1 MKKIGV
7 LGLMAALA
15 VTGAVAFLP
24 KGVMAAEDSDQTIS
38 QGVYIGDVDV
48 SGMTQKEAKKAV
60 EDDMSE
66 AKAAN
71 ITLKVDDQETVV
83 SAGDLGL
90 SWANEEVVQ
99 EAAELGKSGNII
111 KRYKDKKD
119 LENESRKYDI
129 DYSVDRSSIQ
139 KVLEEK
145 EDVFNREPTDAQLST
160 ENGAFEVVQGE
171 NGIELNVEKSVKK
184 ILKSLKTDWDG
195 KNTTIELAADI
206 KEPECTTEDLASITD
221 VLGTATTY
229 YGSTTGRNKN
239 VETGAEKLNGHILMP
254 GEEFSVTDA
263 VVPFTEENGYELAPS
278 YESGKVVDS
287 YGGGIC
293 QVSTTLYNAVLNA
306 ELEVLERHNHT
317 MIVTYVDPSK
327 DAAIAEGLMDLRF
340 ANNTDYPI
348 YISGYA
354 YGGELTFTIYGHETR
369 DPNRTVEYVS
379 ETTGTTTADGVALY
393 ATDQPVGYLS
403 QTQGA
408 LQGLTA
414 VLWKYVTENGETTK
428 EQVNSST
435 YQATPVC
442 YDVGVNTDNP
452 TVAAAI
458 QSAIANNDLNQVQA
472 IISGNYGQTSTATA
486 DQAQSESQAQD
497 QTQIPAEDAELPDWL
512 ASQLEEGEAEGSTAV
527 KTIGKNGKYHTL
539 LMALIIVFAAGGIL
553 TIGFAVALAQAAK
566 KRKVTQ
572 VHY

>member
-7 LGLMAALA
+7 LGRMAALA

-48 SGMTQKEAKKAV
+48 SGMTQEEAKKAV
-60 EDDMSE
+60 EDGMSE

-293 QVSTTLYNAVLNA
+293 QVSTTLYVAVLKA
-306 ELEVLERHNHT
+306 ELEVTERYSHS
-317 MIVTYVDPSK
+317 MIVHYVDPSM
-327 DAAIAEGLMDLRF
+327 DAAIAEGLKDLKF
-340 ANNTDYPI
+340 INNTDAPI
-348 YISGYA
+348 YIEASADGSTLHFA
-354 YGGELTFTIYGHETR
+354 IYGHETR
-369 DPNRTVEYVS
+369 DPNRTVRYES
-379 ETTGTTTADGVALY
+379 ETTSTEDPT
-393 ATDQPVGYLS
+393 P
-403 QTQGA
+403 
-408 LQGLTA
+408 GLTEDA
-414 VLWKYVTENGETTK
+414 NASFGTIEQTSYGYQGSTARLWKIVNDNGNETK

-435 YQATPVC
+435 YRMTS
-442 YDVGVNTDNP
+442 DVYTVGTKTDNAAARAEMQAAIAANDLAKAKE
-452 TVAAAI
+452 VAAKYS
-458 QSAIANNDLNQVQA
+458 QS
-472 IISGNYGQTSTATA
+472 SSSSSS
-486 DQAQSESQAQD
+486 SEKK
-497 QTQIPAEDAELPDWL
+497 EDSSDDSDSDGTE
-512 ASQLEEGEAEGSTAV
+512 
-527 KTIGKNGKYHTL
+527 KTDDSSDTEKTEDDED
-539 LMALIIVFAAGGIL
+539 
-553 TIGFAVALAQAAK
+553 
-566 KRKVTQ
+566 
-572 VHY
+572 

>member
-48 SGMTQKEAKKAV
+48 SGMTQEEAKKAV
-60 EDDMSE
+60 EDGMSE

-293 QVSTTLYNAVLNA
+293 QVSTTLYVAVLKA
-306 ELEVLERHNHT
+306 ELEVTERYSHS
-317 MIVTYVDPSK
+317 MIVHYVDPSM
-327 DAAIAEGLMDLRF
+327 DAAIAEGLKDLKF
-340 ANNTDYPI
+340 INNTDAPI
-348 YISGYA
+348 YIEASADGSTLHFA
-354 YGGELTFTIYGHETR
+354 IYGHETR
-369 DPNRTVEYVS
+369 DPNRTVRYES
-379 ETTGTTTADGVALY
+379 ETTSTEDPTPSLTEDANASFGTIEQTSYGYQGSTAR
-393 ATDQPVGYLS
+393 
-403 QTQGA
+403 
-408 LQGLTA
+408 
-414 VLWKYVTENGETTK
+414 LWKIVNDNGNETK

-435 YQATPVC
+435 YRMTS
-442 YDVGVNTDNP
+442 DVYTVGTKTDNAAARAEMQAAIAANDLAKAKE
-452 TVAAAI
+452 VAAKYS
-458 QSAIANNDLNQVQA
+458 QS
-472 IISGNYGQTSTATA
+472 SSSSSS
-486 DQAQSESQAQD
+486 SEKK
-497 QTQIPAEDAELPDWL
+497 EDSSDDSDSDGTE
-512 ASQLEEGEAEGSTAV
+512 
-527 KTIGKNGKYHTL
+527 KTDDSSDTEKTEDDED
-539 LMALIIVFAAGGIL
+539 
-553 TIGFAVALAQAAK
+553 
-566 KRKVTQ
+566 
-572 VHY
+572 

>member
-48 SGMTQKEAKKAV
+48 SGMTQEEAKKAV
-60 EDDMSE
+60 EDGMSE

-293 QVSTTLYNAVLNA
+293 QVSTTLYVAVLKA
-306 ELEVLERHNHT
+306 ELEVTERYSHS
-317 MIVTYVDPSK
+317 MIVHYVDPSM
-327 DAAIAEGLMDLRF
+327 DAAIAEGLKDLKF
-340 ANNTDYPI
+340 INNTDAPI
-348 YISGYA
+348 YIEASADGSTLHFA
-354 YGGELTFTIYGHETR
+354 IYGHETR
-369 DPNRTVEYVS
+369 DPNRTVRYES
-379 ETTGTTTADGVALY
+379 ETTSTEDPMPSLTEDANASFGTIEQTSYGYQGSTAR
-393 ATDQPVGYLS
+393 
-403 QTQGA
+403 
-408 LQGLTA
+408 
-414 VLWKYVTENGETTK
+414 LWKIVNDNGNETK

-435 YQATPVC
+435 YRMTS
-442 YDVGVNTDNP
+442 DVYTVGTKTDNAAARAEMQAAIAANDLAKAKE
-452 TVAAAI
+452 VAAKYS
-458 QSAIANNDLNQVQA
+458 QS
-472 IISGNYGQTSTATA
+472 SSSSSS
-486 DQAQSESQAQD
+486 SEKK
-497 QTQIPAEDAELPDWL
+497 EDSSDDSDSDGTE
-512 ASQLEEGEAEGSTAV
+512 
-527 KTIGKNGKYHTL
+527 KTDDSSDTEKTEDDED
-539 LMALIIVFAAGGIL
+539 
-553 TIGFAVALAQAAK
+553 
-566 KRKVTQ
+566 
-572 VHY
+572 

>member
-48 SGMTQKEAKKAV
+48 SGMTQEEAKKAV

-129 DYSVDRSSIQ
+129 DYFVDRSSIQ

-239 VETGAEKLNGHILMP
+239 VETGVEKLNGHILMP

-458 QSAIANNDLNQVQA
+458 QSAIANNDLDQVQA

-497 QTQIPAEDAELPDWL
+497 QTQMLPLVLSGKTYSEMAPKMMELSRRLSIEKRRVEMEVPHRMWHCRMTRQTEL
-512 ASQLEEGEAEGSTAV
+512 LLSKKLIEGY
-527 KTIGKNGKYHTL
+527 KL
-539 LMALIIVFAAGGIL
+539 WIL
-553 TIGFAVALAQAAK
+553 F
-566 KRKVTQ
+566 
-572 VHY
+572 

>member
-48 SGMTQKEAKKAV
+48 SGMTQEEAKKAV

-129 DYSVDRSSIQ
+129 DYFVDRSSIQ

-239 VETGAEKLNGHILMP
+239 VETGVEKLNGHILMP

-293 QVSTTLYNAVLNA
+293 QVSTTLYVAVLKA
-306 ELEVLERHNHT
+306 ELEVTERYSHS
-317 MIVTYVDPSK
+317 MIVHYVDPSM
-327 DAAIAEGLMDLRF
+327 DAAIAEGLKDLKF
-340 ANNTDYPI
+340 INNTDAPI
-348 YISGYA
+348 YIEASADGSTLHFA
-354 YGGELTFTIYGHETR
+354 IYGHETR
-369 DPNRTVEYVS
+369 DPNRTVRYES
-379 ETTGTTTADGVALY
+379 ETTSTEDPT
-393 ATDQPVGYLS
+393 S
-403 QTQGA
+403 
-408 LQGLTA
+408 GLTEDA
-414 VLWKYVTENGETTK
+414 NASFGTIEQTSYGYQGSTARLWKIVNDNGNETK

-435 YQATPVC
+435 YRMTS
-442 YDVGVNTDNP
+442 DVYTVGTKTDNAAARAEMQAAIAANDLAKAKE
-452 TVAAAI
+452 VAAKYS
-458 QSAIANNDLNQVQA
+458 QS
-472 IISGNYGQTSTATA
+472 SSSSSS
-486 DQAQSESQAQD
+486 SEKK
-497 QTQIPAEDAELPDWL
+497 EDSSDDSDSDGTE
-512 ASQLEEGEAEGSTAV
+512 
-527 KTIGKNGKYHTL
+527 KTDDSSDTEKTEDDED
-539 LMALIIVFAAGGIL
+539 
-553 TIGFAVALAQAAK
+553 
-566 KRKVTQ
+566 
-572 VHY
+572 

>member
-48 SGMTQKEAKKAV
+48 SGMTQEEAKKAV
-60 EDDMSE
+60 EDGMSE

-83 SAGDLGL
+83 SAKDLGL

-184 ILKSLKTDWDG
+184 ILKYLKTDWDG

-293 QVSTTLYNAVLNA
+293 QVSTTLYVAVLKA
-306 ELEVLERHNHT
+306 ELEVTERYSHS
-317 MIVTYVDPSK
+317 MIVHYVDPSM
-327 DAAIAEGLMDLRF
+327 DAAIAEGLKDLKF
-340 ANNTDYPI
+340 INNTDAPI
-348 YISGYA
+348 YIEASADGSTLHFA
-354 YGGELTFTIYGHETR
+354 IYGHETR
-369 DPNRTVEYVS
+369 DPNRTVRYES
-379 ETTGTTTADGVALY
+379 ETTNTEDPTPSLTEDANASFGTIEQTSYGYQGSTAR
-393 ATDQPVGYLS
+393 
-403 QTQGA
+403 
-408 LQGLTA
+408 
-414 VLWKYVTENGETTK
+414 LWKIVNDNGNETK

-435 YQATPVC
+435 YRMTS
-442 YDVGVNTDNP
+442 DVYTVGTKTDNAAARAEMQAAIAANDLAKAKE
-452 TVAAAI
+452 VAAKYS
-458 QSAIANNDLNQVQA
+458 QSSSSL
-472 IISGNYGQTSTATA
+472 SS
-486 DQAQSESQAQD
+486 SEKK
-497 QTQIPAEDAELPDWL
+497 EDSSDDSDSDGTE
-512 ASQLEEGEAEGSTAV
+512 
-527 KTIGKNGKYHTL
+527 KTDDSSNTEKTEDDED
-539 LMALIIVFAAGGIL
+539 
-553 TIGFAVALAQAAK
+553 
-566 KRKVTQ
+566 
-572 VHY
+572 

>member
-48 SGMTQKEAKKAV
+48 SGMTQEEAKKAV
-60 EDDMSE
+60 EDGMSE

-293 QVSTTLYNAVLNA
+293 QVSTTLYVAVLKA
-306 ELEVLERHNHT
+306 ELEVTERYSHS
-317 MIVTYVDPSK
+317 MIVHYVDPSM
-327 DAAIAEGLMDLRF
+327 DAAIAEGLKDLKF
-340 ANNTDYPI
+340 INNTDAPI
-348 YISGYA
+348 YIEASADGSTLHFA
-354 YGGELTFTIYGHETR
+354 IYGHETR
-369 DPNRTVEYVS
+369 DPNRTVRYES
-379 ETTGTTTADGVALY
+379 ETTSTEDPTSSLTEDANASFGTIEQTSYGYQGSTAR
-393 ATDQPVGYLS
+393 
-403 QTQGA
+403 
-408 LQGLTA
+408 
-414 VLWKYVTENGETTK
+414 LWKIVNDNGNETK

-435 YQATPVC
+435 YRMTS
-442 YDVGVNTDNP
+442 DVYTVGTKTDNAAARAEMQAAIAANDLAKAKE
-452 TVAAAI
+452 VAAKYS
-458 QSAIANNDLNQVQA
+458 QS
-472 IISGNYGQTSTATA
+472 SSSSSS
-486 DQAQSESQAQD
+486 SEKK
-497 QTQIPAEDAELPDWL
+497 EDSSDDSDSDGTE
-512 ASQLEEGEAEGSTAV
+512 
-527 KTIGKNGKYHTL
+527 KTDDSSDTEKTEDDED
-539 LMALIIVFAAGGIL
+539 
-553 TIGFAVALAQAAK
+553 
-566 KRKVTQ
+566 
-572 VHY
+572 

>member
-48 SGMTQKEAKKAV
+48 SGMTQEEAKKAV
-60 EDDMSE
+60 EDGMSE

-293 QVSTTLYNAVLNA
+293 QVSTTLYVAVLKA
-306 ELEVLERHNHT
+306 ELEVTERYSHS
-317 MIVTYVDPSK
+317 MIVHYVDPSM
-327 DAAIAEGLMDLRF
+327 DAAIAEGLKDLKFVNNTDAPIYIEASADGSTLRF
-340 ANNTDYPI
+340 A
-348 YISGYA
+348 
-354 YGGELTFTIYGHETR
+354 IYGHETR
-369 DPNRTVEYVS
+369 DPNRTVRYES
-379 ETTGTTTADGVALY
+379 ETTSTEDPTPSLTEDANASFGTIEQTSYGYQGSTAR
-393 ATDQPVGYLS
+393 
-403 QTQGA
+403 
-408 LQGLTA
+408 
-414 VLWKYVTENGETTK
+414 LWKIVNDNGNETK

-435 YQATPVC
+435 YRMTSNV
-442 YDVGVNTDNP
+442 YTVGTKTDNAAARAEMQAAIAANDLAKAKE
-452 TVAAAI
+452 VAAKYS
-458 QSAIANNDLNQVQA
+458 QS
-472 IISGNYGQTSTATA
+472 SSSSSS
-486 DQAQSESQAQD
+486 SEKK
-497 QTQIPAEDAELPDWL
+497 EDSSDDSDSDGTE
-512 ASQLEEGEAEGSTAV
+512 
-527 KTIGKNGKYHTL
+527 KTDDSSDTEKTEDDED
-539 LMALIIVFAAGGIL
+539 
-553 TIGFAVALAQAAK
+553 
-566 KRKVTQ
+566 
-572 VHY
+572 

>member
-7 LGLMAALA
+7 LGRMAALA

-48 SGMTQKEAKKAV
+48 SGMTQEEAKKAV
-60 EDDMSE
+60 EDGMSE

-458 QSAIANNDLNQVQA
+458 QSAIANNDLDQVQA

-486 DQAQSESQAQD
+486 NQAQSESQAQD
-497 QTQIPAEDAELPDWL
+497 QIQSESQAQDQQQSESQAQSDSAADNTQGGDGSSTPDVALPDDPTN
-512 ASQLEEGEAEGSTAV
+512 GAV
-527 KTIGKNGKYHTL
+527 IE
-539 LMALIIVFAAGGIL
+539 
-553 TIGFAVALAQAAK
+553 
-566 KRKVTQ
+566 
-572 VHY
+572 

>member
-48 SGMTQKEAKKAV
+48 SGMTQEEAKKAV
-60 EDDMSE
+60 EDGMSE

-83 SAGDLGL
+83 SAKDLGL

-184 ILKSLKTDWDG
+184 ILKYLKTDWDG

-293 QVSTTLYNAVLNA
+293 QVSTTLYVAVLKA
-306 ELEVLERHNHT
+306 ELEVTERYSHS
-317 MIVTYVDPSK
+317 MIVHYVDPSM
-327 DAAIAEGLMDLRF
+327 DAAIAEGLKDLKF
-340 ANNTDYPI
+340 INNTDAPI
-348 YISGYA
+348 YIEASADGSTLHFA
-354 YGGELTFTIYGHETR
+354 IYGHETR
-369 DPNRTVEYVS
+369 DPNRTVRYES
-379 ETTGTTTADGVALY
+379 ETTSTEDPTPSLTEDANASFGTIEQTSYGYQGSTAR
-393 ATDQPVGYLS
+393 
-403 QTQGA
+403 
-408 LQGLTA
+408 
-414 VLWKYVTENGETTK
+414 LWKIVNDNGNETK

-435 YQATPVC
+435 YRMTS
-442 YDVGVNTDNP
+442 DVYTVGTKTDNAAARAEMQAAIAANDLAKAKE
-452 TVAAAI
+452 VAAKYS
-458 QSAIANNDLNQVQA
+458 QS
-472 IISGNYGQTSTATA
+472 SSSSSS
-486 DQAQSESQAQD
+486 SEKK
-497 QTQIPAEDAELPDWL
+497 EDSSDTE
-512 ASQLEEGEAEGSTAV
+512 
-527 KTIGKNGKYHTL
+527 KTEDDED
-539 LMALIIVFAAGGIL
+539 
-553 TIGFAVALAQAAK
+553 
-566 KRKVTQ
+566 
-572 VHY
+572 

>member
-38 QGVYIGDVDV
+38 QGVYIGDVNV
-48 SGMTQKEAKKAV
+48 SGMTQEEAKKAV
-60 EDDMSE
+60 EDGMSE

-83 SAGDLGL
+83 SAKDLGL

-184 ILKSLKTDWDG
+184 ILKYLKTDWDG

-293 QVSTTLYNAVLNA
+293 QVSTTLYVAVLKA
-306 ELEVLERHNHT
+306 ELEVTERYSHS
-317 MIVTYVDPSK
+317 MIVHYVDPSM
-327 DAAIAEGLMDLRF
+327 DAAIAEGLKDLKF
-340 ANNTDYPI
+340 INNTDAPI
-348 YISGYA
+348 YIEASADGSTLHFA
-354 YGGELTFTIYGHETR
+354 IYGHETR
-369 DPNRTVEYVS
+369 DPNRTVRYES
-379 ETTGTTTADGVALY
+379 ETTNTEDPTPSLTEDANASFGTIEQTSYGYQGSTAR
-393 ATDQPVGYLS
+393 
-403 QTQGA
+403 
-408 LQGLTA
+408 
-414 VLWKYVTENGETTK
+414 LWKIVNDNGNETK

-435 YQATPVC
+435 YRMTS
-442 YDVGVNTDNP
+442 DVYTVGTKTDNAAARAEMQAAIAANDLAKAKE
-452 TVAAAI
+452 VAAKYS
-458 QSAIANNDLNQVQA
+458 QS
-472 IISGNYGQTSTATA
+472 SSSSSS
-486 DQAQSESQAQD
+486 SEKK
-497 QTQIPAEDAELPDWL
+497 EDSSDDSDSDGTE
-512 ASQLEEGEAEGSTAV
+512 
-527 KTIGKNGKYHTL
+527 KTDDSSNTEKTEDDED
-539 LMALIIVFAAGGIL
+539 
-553 TIGFAVALAQAAK
+553 
-566 KRKVTQ
+566 
-572 VHY
+572 

>member
-48 SGMTQKEAKKAV
+48 SGMTQEEAKKAV

-206 KEPECTTEDLASITD
+206 KEPECTTEDLARTKAIDFIKSHANI
-221 VLGTATTY
+221 VVKPA
-229 YGSTTGRNKN
+229 
-239 VETGAEKLNGHILMP
+239 EAEK
-254 GEEFSVTDA
+254 
-263 VVPFTEENGYELAPS
+263 
-278 YESGKVVDS
+278 
-287 YGGGIC
+287 
-293 QVSTTLYNAVLNA
+293 
-306 ELEVLERHNHT
+306 
-317 MIVTYVDPSK
+317 
-327 DAAIAEGLMDLRF
+327 
-340 ANNTDYPI
+340 
-348 YISGYA
+348 
-354 YGGELTFTIYGHETR
+354 
-369 DPNRTVEYVS
+369 
-379 ETTGTTTADGVALY
+379 VA
-393 ATDQPVGYLS
+393 
-403 QTQGA
+403 
-408 LQGLTA
+408 
-414 VLWKYVTENGETTK
+414 
-428 EQVNSST
+428 
-435 YQATPVC
+435 
-442 YDVGVNTDNP
+442 
-452 TVAAAI
+452 
-458 QSAIANNDLNQVQA
+458 
-472 IISGNYGQTSTATA
+472 
-486 DQAQSESQAQD
+486 
-497 QTQIPAEDAELPDWL
+497 DAE
-512 ASQLEEGEAEGSTAV
+512 
-527 KTIGKNGKYHTL
+527 
-539 LMALIIVFAAGGIL
+539 
-553 TIGFAVALAQAAK
+553 
-566 KRKVTQ
+566 
-572 VHY
+572 

>member
-48 SGMTQKEAKKAV
+48 SGMTQEEAKKAV
-60 EDDMSE
+60 EDGMSE

-184 ILKSLKTDWDG
+184 ILKYLKTDWDG

-293 QVSTTLYNAVLNA
+293 QVSTTLYVAVLKA
-306 ELEVLERHNHT
+306 ELEVTERYSHS
-317 MIVTYVDPSK
+317 MIVHYVDPSM
-327 DAAIAEGLMDLRF
+327 DAAIAEGLKDLKF
-340 ANNTDYPI
+340 INNTDAPI
-348 YISGYA
+348 YIEASADGSTLHFA
-354 YGGELTFTIYGHETR
+354 IYGHETR
-369 DPNRTVEYVS
+369 DPNRTVRYES
-379 ETTGTTTADGVALY
+379 ETTSTEDPT
-393 ATDQPVGYLS
+393 P
-403 QTQGA
+403 
-408 LQGLTA
+408 GLTEDA
-414 VLWKYVTENGETTK
+414 NASFGTIEQTSYGYQGSTARLWKIVNDNGNETK

-435 YQATPVC
+435 YRMTS
-442 YDVGVNTDNP
+442 DVYTVGTKTDNAAARAEMQAAIAANDLAKAKE
-452 TVAAAI
+452 VAAKYS
-458 QSAIANNDLNQVQA
+458 QS
-472 IISGNYGQTSTATA
+472 SSSSSS
-486 DQAQSESQAQD
+486 SEKK
-497 QTQIPAEDAELPDWL
+497 EDSSDDSDSDGTE
-512 ASQLEEGEAEGSTAV
+512 
-527 KTIGKNGKYHTL
+527 KTDDSSDTEKTEDDED
-539 LMALIIVFAAGGIL
+539 
-553 TIGFAVALAQAAK
+553 
-566 KRKVTQ
+566 
-572 VHY
+572 

>member
-48 SGMTQKEAKKAV
+48 SGMTQEEAKKAV
-60 EDDMSE
+60 EDGMSE

-83 SAGDLGL
+83 SAKDLGL

-160 ENGAFEVVQGE
+160 ENGAYEVVQGE

-184 ILKSLKTDWDG
+184 ILKYLKTDWDG

-442 YDVGVNTDNP
+442 NDVGVNTDNP

-458 QSAIANNDLNQVQA
+458 QSAIANYDLDQVQA

-497 QTQIPAEDAELPDWL
+497 QTQSESQAADLQQSESQAQSDSAADNTQGGDGSSTPDVALPDDPTN
-512 ASQLEEGEAEGSTAV
+512 GAV
-527 KTIGKNGKYHTL
+527 IE
-539 LMALIIVFAAGGIL
+539 
-553 TIGFAVALAQAAK
+553 
-566 KRKVTQ
+566 
-572 VHY
+572 

>member
-48 SGMTQKEAKKAV
+48 SGMTQEEAKKAV
-60 EDDMSE
+60 EDGMSE

-99 EAAELGKSGNII
+99 EAAELG
-111 KRYKDKKD
+111 
-119 LENESRKYDI
+119 
-129 DYSVDRSSIQ
+129 
-139 KVLEEK
+139 
-145 EDVFNREPTDAQLST
+145 
-160 ENGAFEVVQGE
+160 
-171 NGIELNVEKSVKK
+171 NVEKSVKK

-458 QSAIANNDLNQVQA
+458 QSAIANNDLDQVQA

-486 DQAQSESQAQD
+486 NQAQSESQAQD
-497 QTQIPAEDAELPDWL
+497 QTQSESQAQDQQQSESQAQSDSAADNTQGGDGSSTPDVALPDDPTN
-512 ASQLEEGEAEGSTAV
+512 GAV
-527 KTIGKNGKYHTL
+527 IE
-539 LMALIIVFAAGGIL
+539 
-553 TIGFAVALAQAAK
+553 
-566 KRKVTQ
+566 
-572 VHY
+572 

>member
-48 SGMTQKEAKKAV
+48 SGMTQEEAKKAV
-60 EDDMSE
+60 EDGMSE

-184 ILKSLKTDWDG
+184 ILNISKRT
-195 KNTTIELAADI
+195 
-206 KEPECTTEDLASITD
+206 
-221 VLGTATTY
+221 GTAKILRSSWRPISKSRSVQRRIWRASPMYSEQPLHTTD
-229 YGSTTGRNKN
+229 RPQA
-239 VETGAEKLNGHILMP
+239 ETKM
-254 GEEFSVTDA
+254 
-263 VVPFTEENGYELAPS
+263 
-278 YESGKVVDS
+278 
-287 YGGGIC
+287 
-293 QVSTTLYNAVLNA
+293 
-306 ELEVLERHNHT
+306 
-317 MIVTYVDPSK
+317 
-327 DAAIAEGLMDLRF
+327 
-340 ANNTDYPI
+340 
-348 YISGYA
+348 
-354 YGGELTFTIYGHETR
+354 
-369 DPNRTVEYVS
+369 
-379 ETTGTTTADGVALY
+379 
-393 ATDQPVGYLS
+393 
-403 QTQGA
+403 
-408 LQGLTA
+408 
-414 VLWKYVTENGETTK
+414 
-428 EQVNSST
+428 
-435 YQATPVC
+435 
-442 YDVGVNTDNP
+442 
-452 TVAAAI
+452 
-458 QSAIANNDLNQVQA
+458 
-472 IISGNYGQTSTATA
+472 
-486 DQAQSESQAQD
+486 
-497 QTQIPAEDAELPDWL
+497 
-512 ASQLEEGEAEGSTAV
+512 
-527 KTIGKNGKYHTL
+527 
-539 LMALIIVFAAGGIL
+539 
-553 TIGFAVALAQAAK
+553 
-566 KRKVTQ
+566 
-572 VHY
+572 

>member
-48 SGMTQKEAKKAV
+48 SGMTQEEAKKAV
-60 EDDMSE
+60 EDGMSE

-293 QVSTTLYNAVLNA
+293 QVSTTLYVAVLKA
-306 ELEVLERHNHT
+306 ELEVTERYSHS
-317 MIVTYVDPSK
+317 MIVHYVDPSM
-327 DAAIAEGLMDLRF
+327 DAAIAEGLKDLKF
-340 ANNTDYPI
+340 INNTDAPI
-348 YISGYA
+348 YIEASADGSTLHFA
-354 YGGELTFTIYGHETR
+354 IYGHETR
-369 DPNRTVEYVS
+369 DPNRTVRYES
-379 ETTGTTTADGVALY
+379 ETTSTEDPT
-393 ATDQPVGYLS
+393 P
-403 QTQGA
+403 
-408 LQGLTA
+408 GLTEDA
-414 VLWKYVTENGETTK
+414 NASFGTIEQTSYGYQGSTARLWKIVNDNGNETK

-435 YQATPVC
+435 YRMTS
-442 YDVGVNTDNP
+442 DVYTVGTKTDNAAARAEMQAAIAANDLAKAKE
-452 TVAAAI
+452 VAAKYS
-458 QSAIANNDLNQVQA
+458 QS
-472 IISGNYGQTSTATA
+472 SSSSSS
-486 DQAQSESQAQD
+486 SEKK
-497 QTQIPAEDAELPDWL
+497 EDSSDDSDSDGTE
-512 ASQLEEGEAEGSTAV
+512 
-527 KTIGKNGKYHTL
+527 KTDDSSDTEKTEDDED
-539 LMALIIVFAAGGIL
+539 
-553 TIGFAVALAQAAK
+553 
-566 KRKVTQ
+566 
-572 VHY
+572 

>member
-48 SGMTQKEAKKAV
+48 SGMTQEEAKKAV
-60 EDDMSE
+60 EDGMSE

-293 QVSTTLYNAVLNA
+293 QVSTTLYVAVLKA
-306 ELEVLERHNHT
+306 ELEVTERYSHS
-317 MIVTYVDPSK
+317 MIVHYVDPSM
-327 DAAIAEGLMDLRF
+327 DAAIAEGLKDLKF
-340 ANNTDYPI
+340 VNNTDAPI
-348 YISGYA
+348 YIEASADGSTLHFA
-354 YGGELTFTIYGHETR
+354 IYGHETR
-369 DPNRTVEYVS
+369 DPNRTVRYES
-379 ETTGTTTADGVALY
+379 ETTSTEDPTPSLTEDANASFGTIEQTSYGYQGSTAR
-393 ATDQPVGYLS
+393 
-403 QTQGA
+403 
-408 LQGLTA
+408 
-414 VLWKYVTENGETTK
+414 LWKIVNDNGNETK

-435 YQATPVC
+435 YRMTS
-442 YDVGVNTDNP
+442 DVYTVGTKTDNAAARAEMQAAIAANDLAKAKE
-452 TVAAAI
+452 VAAKYS
-458 QSAIANNDLNQVQA
+458 QS
-472 IISGNYGQTSTATA
+472 SSSSSS
-486 DQAQSESQAQD
+486 SEKK
-497 QTQIPAEDAELPDWL
+497 EDSSDDSDSDGTE
-512 ASQLEEGEAEGSTAV
+512 
-527 KTIGKNGKYHTL
+527 KTDDSRDTEKTEDDED
-539 LMALIIVFAAGGIL
+539 
-553 TIGFAVALAQAAK
+553 
-566 KRKVTQ
+566 
-572 VHY
+572 

>member
-48 SGMTQKEAKKAV
+48 SGMTQEEAKKAV
-60 EDDMSE
+60 EDGMSE

-83 SAGDLGL
+83 SAKDLGL

-428 EQVNSST
+428 EQVNSRT

-497 QTQIPAEDAELPDWL
+497 QTQSESQAADQQQSESQAQSDSAADNTQGGDGSSTPDVALPDDPTN
-512 ASQLEEGEAEGSTAV
+512 GAV
-527 KTIGKNGKYHTL
+527 IE
-539 LMALIIVFAAGGIL
+539 
-553 TIGFAVALAQAAK
+553 
-566 KRKVTQ
+566 
-572 VHY
+572 

>member
-48 SGMTQKEAKKAV
+48 SGMTQEEAKKAV
-60 EDDMSE
+60 EDGMSE

-83 SAGDLGL
+83 SAKDLGL

-239 VETGAEKLNGHILMP
+239 VETGAEKLNGHIMMP

-428 EQVNSST
+428 EQVNSRT

-497 QTQIPAEDAELPDWL
+497 QTQSESQAADQQQSESQAQSDSAADNTQGGDGSSTPDVALPDDPTN
-512 ASQLEEGEAEGSTAV
+512 GAV
-527 KTIGKNGKYHTL
+527 IE
-539 LMALIIVFAAGGIL
+539 
-553 TIGFAVALAQAAK
+553 
-566 KRKVTQ
+566 
-572 VHY
+572 